1 MMKAVQIIGEPTSPR
16 VTITQSHPKPSP
28 KGTEILVHVHAA
40 GLTAD
45 ELLWP
50 EVYARRSRI
59 PGHDI
64 SGAVDSLGSSYDGPL
79 KVGDAVFA
87 MIAADRG
94 EGQAEFVV
102 CHKDEVALK
111 PKNLGFDEAAALPI
125 PVLTGWGAL
134 VEHGKI
140 ENGSRILVTG
150 ASGAVGS
157 CFVQLAVRMFNAE
170 VVALASRANHEML
183 KGLGA
188 KETVD
193 YTDPDWEN
201 AVKDV
206 DMVFDTAGGDVL
218 TKSWETVKERG
229 CIVTVADPPPA
240 WAFGRGKAEEA
251 ERHPGV
257 RYLHF
262 IVSPSRERLEKV
274 TKMIEDGVVEP
285 LPVKTFPFE
294 EAVEAWKYAK
304 TRNRGHKVVIM
315 FDGGV
320 DRGSRWLTE

>member
-1 MMKAVQIIGEPTSPR
+1 M
-16 VTITQSHPKPSP
+16 
-28 KGTEILVHVHAA
+28 HVHAA

-50 EVYARRSRI
+50 EVYATPSRI

-79 KVGDAVFA
+79 KVGDGVFA
-87 MIAADRG
+87 MIAANRG

-102 CHKDEVALK
+102 CHEDEVALK
-111 PKNLGFDEAAALPI
+111 PKNLGFEEAAALPI
-125 PVLTGWGAL
+125 PVLTAWEAL
-134 VEHGKI
+134 IEHGKL
-140 ENGSRILVTG
+140 ENGGRVLVTG

-170 VVALASRANHEML
+170 VVALASRANHQML

-188 KETVD
+188 KETLD
-193 YTDPDWEN
+193 YNDSEWQA

-229 CIVTVADPPPA
+229 CIITVADPPPT

-251 ERHPGV
+251 DRHPGV

-262 IVSPSRERLEKV
+262 ILSPSKKRLGKV
-274 TKMIEDGVVEP
+274 AKMIEEEVVKP
-285 LPVKTFPFE
+285 LPVKAFEFE

-304 TRNRGHKVVIM
+304 TRNRGHKVVIK
-315 FDGGV
+315 FDQGIDG
-320 DRGSRWLTE
+320 